1 MLSYI
6 LNLLMGFDHYMYDV
20 SFTGVKCETLGPCY
34 SEPCDENNTKSSCTE
49 INNLTDYTCS
59 CKTGRSQ
66 IFHFFP
72 RQSLSPI
79 VCMNVQWPATPKSDV
94 VRIRLLRYVIVR
106 SLVTL
111 SIQNQQ
117 PNIDKA
123 INRKNQQC

>member
-59 CKTGRSQ
+59 CKTGGSHL
-66 IFHFFP
+66 FHFTPSLKFSGLCGFP
-72 RQSLSPI
+72 MASHAK
-79 VCMNVQWPATPKSDV
+79 V
-94 VRIRLLRYVIVR
+94 LLY
-106 SLVTL
+106 
-111 SIQNQQ
+111 IQDYFR
-117 PNIDKA
+117 PV
-123 INRKNQQC
+123 